1 MISIS
6 WRLDAASFK
15 IQKEKT
21 ETPLAEFKVLKRRC
35 HKISFMKKESENLKS
50 FYTEICT
57 INPLKA
63 GHKVNF

>member
-1 MISIS
+1 MN
-6 WRLDAASFK
+6 FM
-15 IQKEKT
+15 
-21 ETPLAEFKVLKRRC
+21 EFKVLKRRC